1 MSSSVFNKHKEIKP
15 LSIFLSAICSERG
28 LFFFLNYSV
37 VQRLLNQDG
46 ACQLNQDIFA
56 YYIGDYDD
64 NSYSFVEMEETV
76 RAYIIMH

>member
-1 MSSSVFNKHKEIKP
+1 MSSSVFYKHKEIMP
-15 LSIFLSAICSERG
+15 LSIFFLAICSARG
-28 LFFFLNYSV
+28 LFFKNYSV